1 MKTLVFVLLSTVC
14 TAQKTDQYTQI
25 LLSKKLGKEVKFY
38 SNGYGIAV
46 NAASTEYG
54 IVDSTGVI
62 TYTAPAKNEISH
74 LYKNRFVV
82 KIKDKD
88 PK

>member
-1 MKTLVFVLLSTVC
+1 
-14 TAQKTDQYTQI
+14 
-25 LLSKKLGKEVKFY
+25 
-38 SNGYGIAV
+38 
-46 NAASTEYG
+46 
-54 IVDSTGVI
+54 VI

-88 PK
+88 PKKENMALVDEKGKLLIPSIPIKLTLPGALKEDFSYLRTEKKAFSTTKEKRLFLILIK